1 MMQELPVILREAT
14 DDGRLIYQHDPE
26 VADYLISLQSPRF
39 THVVYHVELE
49 DPVLFSLNANRIL
62 GALEIVI
69 PRHAWR
75 IAPAQ
80 ATPTANLSASLA
92 FSPAT
97 IQQHSFDLFAD
108 VTTDAAFTYAL
119 IIFGQAEISSFWV
132 ALSDHCWALLA
143 DDRLKGFLSCCTNCR
158 HQHVTHRLEVV

>member
-69 PRHAWR
+69 PRHTWR

-108 VTTDAAFTYAL
+108 VT
-119 IIFGQAEISSFWV
+119 AEISSFWV

-143 DDRLKGFLSCCTNCR
+143 DDRLKGFLSCCTTCR
-158 HQHVTHRLEVV
+158 HQHVTRRLEVV